1 VARSSGSCSGASIG
15 GSLRS
20 TGEIGATALSTQTKR
35 IDHEVEVAVVP
46 KPLDMTAPAAGPRS
60 LNIAILA
67 MGGEGGGVL
76 ADWIVDMA
84 EHAGH
89 FAQTTSVPGVAQR
102 TGATIYY
109 VEIFPEIG
117 GEQPVLALMPFPG
130 EVDVVIA
137 SELMEAGRAIQRGLV
152 TPERTTFIASSHRVY
167 SMTEKTAMGDGR
179 VDERTLLEAC
189 EGAAARFVCGDFA
202 RAAEDTG
209 SVISAV
215 MFGALAGTGRLPFA
229 RQAFEEAVKRG
240 GVGVESSL
248 SAFEA
253 GYRIASGRDVPA
265 PAATQ
270 PLPVIGP
277 ALLPLAARI
286 ERDFP
291 AAARPVLLAGIKRL
305 ADYQDLGYAAEY
317 LDRLMPIRALDR
329 EPDWRL
335 LSETARHLAL
345 WMSYEDTIRV
355 ADLKTRRQRF
365 ERVRGEVRLGNDQ
378 LLQINEFLHPRVEE
392 IADTLPAGL
401 GRWLLRTQWA
411 RGLVSRVAGKGRV
424 VQTTSLRGYLLLY
437 AIASLRGMR
446 RSTLRFA
453 EERERIESWL
463 GQIRETAPAD
473 HALAVEIA
481 ACQRLVKGYS
491 DTHARGLRNF
501 QTVMSALPGLRGKPD
516 ASDRLRSLRD
526 AALADESGAQLESQV
541 RH

>member
-1 VARSSGSCSGASIG
+1 MEAQGKVQVPKVRPI
-15 GSLRS
+15 
-20 TGEIGATALSTQTKR
+20 TI
-35 IDHEVEVAVVP
+35 AVVA
-46 KPLDMTAPAAGPRS
+46 L
-60 LNIAILA
+60 
-67 MGGEGGGVL
+67 GGEGGGVL
-76 ADWIVDMA
+76 ADWIVDL
-84 EHAGH
+84 
-89 FAQTTSVPGVAQR
+89 AQHGGYLAQATSVPGVAQR

-152 TPERTTFIASSHRVY
+152 TPERSTFIASSHRVY

-179 VDERTLLEAC
+179 VDERALLESC
-189 EGAAARFVCGDFA
+189 KSAAARFVGGDFA

-215 MFGALAGTGRLPFA
+215 MFGALAGTGCLPFPRA
-229 RQAFEEAVKRG
+229 AFEEAVKRG

-248 SAFEA
+248 GAFEA
-253 GYRIASGRDVPA
+253 GYRIAVDGDL
-265 PAATQ
+265 PAAAQAQ
-270 PLPVIGP
+270 PAAVIGP
-277 ALLPLAARI
+277 ALLPLAART

-291 AAARPVLLAGIKRL
+291 APAKDVLLAGVKRL
-305 ADYQDLGYAAEY
+305 ADYQDLRYAAEY

-329 EPDWRL
+329 APDWRL
-335 LSETARHLAL
+335 LSDTARHLAL

-365 ERVRGEVRLGNDQ
+365 ERVREEVRLGNDQ

-411 RGLVSRVAGKGRV
+411 RGLVGRVAGRGRI
-424 VQTTSLRGYLLLY
+424 VQTSSLRGYLLLY
-437 AIASLRGMR
+437 AIASLRRMR
-446 RSTLRFA
+446 RATLRFA
-453 EERERIESWL
+453 QERARIDAWL
-463 GQIRETAPAD
+463 GQIRETAPTD

-501 QTVMSALPGLRGKPD
+501 QIVMAALPALRDKPD
-516 ASDRLRSLRD
+516 ASVRLRSLRD
-526 AALADESGAQLESQV
+526 AALADDTGARLDSALKAMA
-541 RH
+541 

>member
-1 VARSSGSCSGASIG
+1 VSF
-15 GSLRS
+15 
-20 TGEIGATALSTQTKR
+20 EVH
-35 IDHEVEVAVVP
+35 DVEVAVVP

-84 EHAGH
+84 EHAGY
-89 FAQTTSVPGVAQR
+89 FAQATSVPGVAQR

-152 TPERTTFIASSHRVY
+152 TPERTVFIASRHRVY

-179 VDERTLLEAC
+179 VDETTLLESC
-189 EGAAARFVCGDFA
+189 KSAAARFVCGDFA

-215 MFGALAGTGRLPFA
+215 MFGALAGTDRLAFPRA
-229 RQAFEEAVKRG
+229 AFEEAVKRG

-248 SAFEA
+248 AAFEA
-253 GYRIASGRDVPA
+253 GYRIATGGETMAAPEEQPA
-265 PAATQ
+265 T
-270 PLPVIGP
+270 VIGS
-277 ALLPLAARI
+277 ALLRLAARI

-291 AAARPVLLAGIKRL
+291 APAKAILLAGVKRL
-305 ADYQDLGYAAEY
+305 ADYQDLAYAGEY
-317 LDRLMPIRALDR
+317 LDRLMPVRALDQA
-329 EPDWRL
+329 PDWRL
-335 LSETARHLAL
+335 LNETARHLAL

-365 ERVRGEVRLGNDQ
+365 ERVRGEVRLGSDQ

-401 GRWLLRTQWA
+401 GRWLLRTAWA
-411 RGLVSRVAGKGRV
+411 RGLVSRIAGKGRI
-424 VQTTSLRGYLLLY
+424 VQTSSLRGYLLLY
-437 AIASLRGMR
+437 AIASLRRMR

-453 EERERIESWL
+453 EERARIEAWL

-473 HALAVEIA
+473 RALAVEIA

-491 DTHARGLRNF
+491 DTHTRGMRNF
-501 QTVMSALPGLRGKPD
+501 QTMMAALPALRGKPD
-516 ASDRLRSLRD
+516 ASGRLRGLREL
-526 AALADESGAQLESQV
+526 ALADETGVELESAL
-541 RH
+541 RDML